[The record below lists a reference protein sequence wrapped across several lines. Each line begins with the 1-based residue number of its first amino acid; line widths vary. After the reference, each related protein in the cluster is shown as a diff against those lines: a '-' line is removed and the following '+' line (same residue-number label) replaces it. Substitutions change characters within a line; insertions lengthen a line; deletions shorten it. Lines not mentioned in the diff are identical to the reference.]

1 MALFDFLTGR
11 GPKKHEYQIDPGTRA
26 RGQDARAAA
35 EHWKNT
41 LEPILTQY
49 RDMTFDHDP
58 SGTLTG
64 RAGADVNQAAV
75 GLGTPTFRGDGVS
88 GSSLSNLGRRASA
101 AIEGQMQAE
110 TEAVHGQKLQDQFNV
125 LEGVLGQDVA
135 ATRALSDVSRMQQQ
149 ERNAKLRGDQYVRQ
163 AKGRFFTDLGA
174 MVLAQG
180 GRNIGSGGTF
190 WQGQGLGLKYD
201 PQQQQWGSYGDTGFW
216 GLGRKDWRPYR
227 GSPPGPSHQYP
238 YRNTSI
244 PTSQY

>member
-1 MALFDFLTGR
+1 MAFFDFLTGR
-11 GPKKHEYQIDPGTRA
+11 KPKASEYQVSPEVRRRGREA
-26 RGQDARAAA
+26 RVAAD
-35 EHWKNT
+35 HWKNT
-41 LEPILTQY
+41 LRPLLTKY

-110 TEAVHGQKLQDQFNV
+110 TEAVYGQKLEDQFNV

-149 ERNAKLRGDQYVRQ
+149 ERHAALRGDQAVRQ
-163 AKGRFFTDLGA
+163 AKGRFFTDVGA
-174 MVLAQG
+174 MVLDQG

-190 WQGQGLGLKYD
+190 FQGAGRVGFN
-201 PQQQQWGSYGDTGFW
+201 PERGHFGSYGDTGFW
-216 GLGRKDWRPYR
+216 GLGRKDWRPFGR
-227 GSPPGPSHQYP
+227 VSLPGPGHQDP
-238 YRNTSI
+238 YKNTSI